1 MTVNTK
7 LLWKNAWQ
15 DSGYKKKLFGGLI
28 PTIIIL
34 ILFPVFFQYIEQRNG
49 IVMNDVLLNAL
60 PVMNVSIPTFALIWF
75 TAGLTIFR
83 CYQNPQLTIQFIWGF
98 FFLCIARIITISVVP
113 LNPPVN
119 LIPLMDPLSNKF
131 YGGIYITK
139 DLFFSGHTSTQF
151 LMFLCLTKRTDKT
164 IALISSVL
172 VGVLVLVQHVHYT
185 MDVLAAFPFT
195 YIIFRLAKK
204 VVGKT
209 SCV

>member
-1 MTVNTK
+1 VTVDTK
-7 LLWKNAWQ
+7 HLWKNAWQ

-34 ILFPVFFQYIEQRNG
+34 ILFPVFFKYIEQRDG
-49 IVMNDVLLNAL
+49 IVMNDLLLNAL

-83 CYQNPQLTIQFIWGF
+83 CYQHPQLAIKFIWGF
-98 FFLCIARIITISVVP
+98 FFLCVARIITISVVP
-113 LNPPVN
+113 LNPPAN

-151 LMFLCLTKRTDKT
+151 LMFLCLTKKTDKT
-164 IALISSVL
+164 IAFISSIL
-172 VGVLVLVQHVHYT
+172 VGILVLVQHVHYT
-185 MDVLAAFPFT
+185 MDVVAAFPLT
-195 YIIFRLAKK
+195 YIVYRLAKK
-204 VVGKT
+204 VVERT
-209 SCV
+209 